1 MYHFLHSKKMLKIIF
16 DDCIGIKMDIM
27 QARFIITY
35 SSLLIFIMIV
45 IENLIEKNSREKFD
59 R

>member
-1 MYHFLHSKKMLKIIF
+1 MLKIVF
-16 DDCIGIKMDIM
+16 DEFIGIKMDIM

-45 IENLIEKNSREKFD
+45 IENLIEKK
-59 R
+59 